1 MLKKSENNK
10 KNYFLVKK
18 ITSIII
24 FFPCGFYFDLH
35 LFKQILELK

>member
-1 MLKKSENNK
+1 MLKKSENNKK

-18 ITSIII
+18 ITSII